1 MYLFLWKGGSR
12 LGDCGHGSWPSVS
25 LRFWDHSRVRNL
37 HDPQRVARD
46 GWWCSPHRRHL
57 LQDCRRGK
65 SHVWGEI
72 VCLKNPNPNL
82 TSTQPHTY
90 FYRSMH
96 EPDDDDIKHTLQC
109 STTDLLKTTNLRK
122 IQKNKPNDSFSAFLI
137 DSSPHGRSEMY
148 RMARYI
154 G

>member
-1 MYLFLWKGGSR
+1 M
-12 LGDCGHGSWPSVS
+12 
-25 LRFWDHSRVRNL
+25 
-37 HDPQRVARD
+37 
-46 GWWCSPHRRHL
+46 
-57 LQDCRRGK
+57 
-65 SHVWGEI
+65 
-72 VCLKNPNPNL
+72 KNPNPNL

-148 RMARYI
+148 RMARWRILDSLSVFRQYESLASSSEFVKKKLFKKTSKDSLTTN
-154 G
+154 